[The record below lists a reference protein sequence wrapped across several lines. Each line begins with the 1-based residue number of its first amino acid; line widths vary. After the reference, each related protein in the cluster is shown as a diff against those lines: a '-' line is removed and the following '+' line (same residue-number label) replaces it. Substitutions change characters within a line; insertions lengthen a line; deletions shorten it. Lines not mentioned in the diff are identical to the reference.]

1 MSALLTDLQIHN
13 FRNHD
18 HFIIQEP
25 RQLIIIVGKN
35 ASGKTNIIEAV
46 QLVTMLE
53 SFKNPVWSSV
63 IRNSAD
69 KKEETTARI
78 KAVFLQNERIIEIQM
93 DIQEGKR
100 EYSLNGKKRNRIDL
114 IGLIPAIIFVPDDLM
129 LVKSSSEVRR
139 KLIDDIGQQLSST
152 YLKILND
159 YQKTIKQRNAILKN
173 CFFEKQNQ
181 ALLESWDENLII
193 LGALLF
199 THRIRLYKRYMEKAC
214 FFYQKINSEE
224 KFSSRYIPSFVDS
237 EEDESAFSND
247 ADSREQETKLVI
259 MGKEEV
265 EKRLFER
272 LEAVREKE
280 KMQAR
285 SLVGPHR
292 DDIRFYING
301 LEARKFASQGQQR
314 SIALALKLGQLEL
327 IREISGNQ
335 PILLLDDVMSE
346 LDESR
351 REALIRAIDGQIQT
365 IITSTDLSCFNESL
379 LKSAQIIE
387 LLRPSADDHG

>member
-18 HFIIQEP
+18 LFVIQEP
-25 RQLIIIVGKN
+25 RQLIIIIGKN

-53 SFKNPVWSSV
+53 SFKNPLWSSV
-63 IRNSAD
+63 IKNPTD
-69 KKEETTARI
+69 KEQETTARI
-78 KAVFLQNERIIEIQM
+78 KAMFLQNERIMNIQM
-93 DIQEGKR
+93 DIHEGKR
-100 EYSLNGKKRNRIDL
+100 EYSLNGKKRNRLDL
-114 IGLIPAIIFVPDDLM
+114 IGLIPAVLFVPDDLM

-173 CFFEKQNQ
+173 CFMEKQNQ
-181 ALLESWDENLII
+181 ILLESWDENLIV

-199 THRIRLYKRYMEKAC
+199 THRVRLFQRYMEKTRL
-214 FFYQKINSEE
+214 FYQKINNEE
-224 KFSSRYIPSFVDS
+224 RFSSRYIPSFTDEDE
-237 EEDESAFSND
+237 EEDVFNND
-247 ADSREQETKLVI
+247 ADSREYETKLLQ
-259 MGKEEV
+259 MSKTEV
-265 EKRLFER
+265 EKKLFDR
-272 LEAVREKE
+272 LETVREKE
-280 KMQAR
+280 RLQAR

-346 LDESR
+346 LDEGR
-351 REALIRAIDGQIQT
+351 RASLIRAIDGQIQT

-379 LKSAQIIE
+379 LQSAQIIE
-387 LLRPSADDHG
+387 LS

>member
-1 MSALLTDLQIHN
+1 MSALLTDLQIQN

-18 HFIIQEP
+18 LFVIQEP
-25 RQLIIIVGKN
+25 RQLIIIIGKN

-53 SFKNPVWSSV
+53 SFKNPLWSSV
-63 IRNSAD
+63 IRNSTD
-69 KKEETTARI
+69 KEKVTTARI
-78 KAVFLQNERIIEIQM
+78 KAIFLQNERIIEIQM
-93 DIQEGKR
+93 DIHEGKR
-100 EYSLNGKKRNRIDL
+100 EYSLNGKKRNRLDL
-114 IGLIPAIIFVPDDLM
+114 IGVIPAIIFVPDDLM

-139 KLIDDIGQQLSST
+139 KLVDDIGQQLSST
-152 YLKILND
+152 YLRILND

-173 CFFEKQNQ
+173 CFIEKQNLV
-181 ALLESWDENLII
+181 LLESWDENLIV

-199 THRIRLYKRYMEKAC
+199 SHRIRLFQRYMEKAS
-214 FFYQKINSEE
+214 FFYQKINNEE
-224 KFSSRYIPSFVDS
+224 KFSSRYIPSFSD
-237 EEDESAFSND
+237 EDEKEDVFTND
-247 ADSREQETKLVI
+247 EDSREDEARLLK
-259 MGKEEV
+259 MSKAEV
-265 EKRLFER
+265 EKRLSER
-272 LEAVREKE
+272 LEMVREKE

-301 LEARKFASQGQQR
+301 REARKFASQGQQR

-351 REALIRAIDGQIQT
+351 RESLIRAIDGQIQT
-365 IITSTDLSCFNESL
+365 IITATDLGHFNESL

-387 LLRPSADDHG
+387 LS